1 MHGFT
6 LKSPLG
12 PVSHWQA
19 IDDPN
24 GVGTTT
30 VNGVNNTGKLV
41 GFYTDAAA
49 TPTACSPPRNT
60 IRSTRPSTS

>member
-12 PVSHWQA
+12 PVSHWQS

-41 GFYTDAAA
+41 GFYTDAAGNTDGMLA
-49 TPTACSPPRNT
+49 TP
-60 IRSTRPSTS
+60 